1 MVPHRARGARAALP
15 GGAGRAARASRAAA
29 TVAAVGDAA
38 AVPSEDGDTQRGAD
52 VPRGAAP
59 ACTGSARKINI
70 FFKSVFFFSFFPR
83 TKHPSVKFG
92 AAADTRE

>member
-59 ACTGSARKINI
+59 ACTGSARKII
-70 FFKSVFFFSFFPR
+70 FSNLFFFFSFFPR